1 MLTIGKLAGVY
12 NSIHLSSSIN
22 LTVLGYVS
30 EVEGSKINMM
40 PGVQCLNLKQRWLL
54 KIRGNDS

>member
-40 PGVQCLNLKQRWLL
+40 PGVQSLNLKQHWLL
-54 KIRGNDS
+54 KIRGK

>member
-40 PGVQCLNLKQRWLL
+40 PGVQSLNLKQRWLL

>member
-30 EVEGSKINMM
+30 EVEGSKISMM
-40 PGVQCLNLKQRWLL
+40 PGVQGLNLKQRWLL

>member
-1 MLTIGKLAGVY
+1 MLTIGKLADVY
-12 NSIHLSSSIN
+12 NSIHLGSSIS

-40 PGVQCLNLKQRWLL
+40 PRVQSLNLKQC
-54 KIRGNDS
+54 